1 MRFKASQ
8 NKNNETCA
16 ENEYCVS
23 QYSRRASLVK
33 EFCLDMQEHNI
44 PDLETA
50 ERPSQ
55 QTLRP
60 RDFA

>member
-8 NKNNETCA
+8 KKNNETCA

-55 QTLRP
+55 QTLTP